1 MSLKHFFK
9 RHLPHQEHIRK
20 QGIMRLLSDYLH
32 DPNIWR
38 LHRRSSAGGA
48 AIGIFC
54 AFIPLPV
61 QTLGSATLAILCR
74 VNLPLALAFSLI
86 SNPVTIPPIFYS
98 AYKLGA
104 TLLGLGQRQIEFSL
118 SAEWISTTLAQIWQP
133 LLLGC
138 LILGTGAA
146 LMTYL
151 LIRLIWRI
159 SAVSKWENR
168 RRMK

>member
-1 MSLKHFFK
+1 M
-9 RHLPHQEHIRK
+9 
-20 QGIMRLLSDYLH
+20 
-32 DPNIWR
+32 
-38 LHRRSSAGGA
+38 
-48 AIGIFC
+48 
-54 AFIPLPV
+54 
-61 QTLGSATLAILCR
+61 QTLGSATLAILFR
-74 VNLPLALAFSLI
+74 VNLPVAIAFSLF
-86 SNPVTIPPIFYS
+86 SNPVTIPPIFYF

-104 TLLGLGQRQIEFSL
+104 ALLGLRQRQIDFSL
-118 SAEWISTTLAQIWQP
+118 SVEWISTTLAQIWQP